1 MQRQW
6 DCLRNKRPL
15 GSALLLLVA
24 GALLLAATATHA
36 AERLAAQD
44 SRQSLLLDEHWRFLR
59 ADTPG
64 AQSGDFDDSAWSE
77 IILPHTFNA
86 QDGDVGGGYYRG
98 IAWYRRTLQLPQ
110 LDVQRRYYLQ
120 FDGAALVTD
129 VWINGRHAGRHEGG
143 YAAFR
148 FDVSPLLRR
157 GANLIAVRVD
167 NSHLP
172 TVAPLGGDFTVFGGL
187 YRSVHLLI
195 TDRLHID
202 PLDFAGPGVYVTA
215 GDATADVA
223 AVRVITRVRNAG
235 TETLHAQVRIS
246 LCDARGQQVEL
257 GRRTVTIAAGAVL
270 PVMQSVSLQQPH
282 RWDGIAD
289 PYLYR
294 VTATLVELT
303 AGAERTTD
311 SVTVPLGIRSIAV
324 DANRGL
330 LLNGHPYAVHG
341 VDLFHTGRPGKGLAV
356 NDAEIDADWRIMQEM
371 GVTGLRL
378 VHFQHPQRIYD
389 DADRSGLVLWTE
401 VPLNGAV
408 DRSPAF
414 VANLE
419 QQLRELIRQNYNHP
433 SVIVW
438 GLGNEVYA
446 SDDYSRSVLSDLQ
459 RVAHAEDP
467 SRPTTYAHCCT
478 SDTDAMTAQ
487 TDVIAYNRYFGW
499 YAGQLQDLGP
509 WADRLHAEMPT
520 RPFAVSEYGAGASV
534 YEQEDP
540 PARPKPASHWHPEQY
555 QALFHESSWRLLR
568 ERPYLW
574 AAFVWVGFDVAS
586 SGRNEGD
593 RGGIN
598 DKGLVTYDRLT
609 RKDAY
614 YWYQANWTS
623 VPMVHITSPRATR
636 RTATVDVKVYTNTN
650 AVSLSVNGHALDTR
664 SAVDHVVGWERVPLE
679 PGRNDIVAKSD
690 VEGTA
695 DTVHWDYAPTYVH

>member
-1 MQRQW
+1 M
-6 DCLRNKRPL
+6 
-15 GSALLLLVA
+15 
-24 GALLLAATATHA
+24 ATH

-44 SRQSLLLDEHWRFLR
+44 SRQSILLDEHWRFLR

-64 AQSGDFDDSAWSE
+64 AQRSDFDDSAWSA

-86 QDGDVGGGYYRG
+86 QDGEVGGGYYRG

-110 LDVQRRYYLQ
+110 LDAQRRYYLQ
-120 FDGAALVTD
+120 FDGAALATD
-129 VWINGRHAGRHEGG
+129 VWINGRQAGRHEGG

-148 FDVSPLLRR
+148 FDVSPLLRE
-157 GANLIAVRVD
+157 GANVIAVRVD
-167 NSHLP
+167 NSRLS

-187 YRSVHLLI
+187 YRSVRLLI
-195 TDRLHID
+195 TNQLHID

-215 GDATADVA
+215 SDVTADEA
-223 AVRVITRVRNAG
+223 TVRVTTRVRNAG

-246 LCDARGQQVEL
+246 LRDARGQQIEL
-257 GRRTVTIAAGAVL
+257 ERRTVTVAAGAVL
-270 PVMQSVSLQQPH
+270 PVAQSASLHRPH

-289 PYLYR
+289 PYLYC

-303 AGAERTTD
+303 VGSERVTD
-311 SVTVPLGIRSIAV
+311 SVAVALGIRSIAV
-324 DANRGL
+324 DADRGL

-356 NDAEIDADWRIMQEM
+356 NDSEIDTDWRIMREM

-389 DADRSGLVLWTE
+389 DADRSGLVVWTE
-401 VPLNGAV
+401 VPLNGVV

-414 VANLE
+414 VDNLK

-446 SDDYSRSVLSDLQ
+446 ADDYSRSVLADLQ

-520 RPFAVSEYGAGASV
+520 RPFAVSEYGAGASI
-534 YEQEDP
+534 YQQEDP
-540 PARPKPASHWHPEQY
+540 PARPKPSSHWHPEQY

-586 SGRNEGD
+586 NGRNEGD
-593 RGGIN
+593 RAGIN

-623 VPMVHITSPRATR
+623 VPMVHITSPRATPR

-664 SAVDHVVGWERVPLE
+664 SAVDHVVSWERVPLE
-679 PGRNDIVAKSD
+679 PGRNDIVAESD
-690 VEGTA
+690 VKA
-695 DTVHWDYAPTYVH
+695 AVDAVHWDYAPTDPPARPPSSRYKGIP